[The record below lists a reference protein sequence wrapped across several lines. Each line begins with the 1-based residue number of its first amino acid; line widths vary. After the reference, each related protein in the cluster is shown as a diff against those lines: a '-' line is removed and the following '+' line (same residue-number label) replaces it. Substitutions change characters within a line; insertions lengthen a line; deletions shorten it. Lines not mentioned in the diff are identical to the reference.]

1 MNLEKLMSMIGGG
14 ESESEDN
21 GSMDM
26 EKMKKAH
33 KLLKK
38 ATDLIGQ
45 CCGEDD
51 GMEEDDMEEDD
62 GEENGGKVMPMATT
76 FVIQKSK
83 R

>member
-1 MNLEKLMSMIGGG
+1 MNLEKLMSMIGGEG
-14 ESESEDN
+14 DSEEYGGDH
-21 GSMDM
+21 M

-45 CCGEDD
+45 CCGEEDD
-51 GMEEDDMEEDD
+51 MEEDDMEEDD
-62 GEENGGKVMPMATT
+62 GEESAGKVMPMATT